1 MYEREN
7 NMKNI
12 TQNVLLT
19 SAEMQ
24 LPEELGLYL
33 QKMRES
39 PAEKPCSRASILPAK
54 PLLVNFYICCKVNLF
69 SAVSSAERAGRY

>member
-1 MYEREN
+1 
-7 NMKNI
+7 MKNI

-24 LPEELGLYL
+24 LPKELGLCL

-39 PAEKPCSRASILPAK
+39 PSEKPCSRASIPSVK

-69 SAVSSAERAGRY
+69 LAVSGAERTGRY